1 MSIFKLLFVDSIVF
15 IDGVV
20 IVGNMLEIKYLG
32 KDELIIVDWS
42 GFVDNESG
50 LSYFEWV
57 VCKVVFRDDCNILFV
72 DVGFK
77 VIVENFVFD
86 IKFGIFYVLIV
97 WVYNNVGLFREI
109 ELNQFILDEIL
120 LIVGIVYDGFSDRND
135 YEL

>member
-42 GFVDNESG
+42 GFVDNESD

-57 VCKVVFRDDCNILFV
+57 VCKVVFRDDCIILFV

-109 ELNQFILDEIL
+109 ELN
-120 LIVGIVYDGFSDRND
+120 
-135 YEL
+135 